1 MSNIDNSAVK
11 ECIGSIRTAMSQL
24 DDRIGKGE
32 YNVGLLNTLDSNITK
47 LLEFSSISEISR
59 KDIEG
64 LRAYFAKIK
73 TKACKKR
80 IIDEA
85 SKQRFES
92 ILNRLDDRI
101 NKKNDWKDN
110 EVIQAAGDLVKKA
123 GDKAITTVK
132 KTIDNNP
139 NLTLPEYDSPK
150 DYKKGMKNKKLREQ
164 NKNLK
169 MLLYIIGGILGV
181 IFLFSGHP
189 ILFFI
194 IAIVIVFVIF
204 KFKE

>member
-1 MSNIDNSAVK
+1 MNNNDNSAVE
-11 ECIGSIRTAMSQL
+11 ECIGSIRTAMTQL

-32 YNVGLLNTLDSNITK
+32 YNVGLLNTLDSNIMK
-47 LLEFSSISEISR
+47 LLDFSSISENSR
-59 KDIEG
+59 NGIED
-64 LRAYFAKIK
+64 LREYFAKIK
-73 TKACKKR
+73 DKACKKR

-110 EVIQAAGDLVKKA
+110 KVIQAAGDLAKKA
-123 GDKAITTVK
+123 GGAALDTVK
-132 KTIDNNP
+132 RINEENDNP
-139 NLTLPEYDSPK
+139 PPSEYTSPK
-150 DYKKGMKNKKLREQ
+150 DYKKGRENKALREQ

-181 IFLFSGHP
+181 ILLFSGHP

-194 IAIVIVFVIF
+194 IAIVIAIVIF